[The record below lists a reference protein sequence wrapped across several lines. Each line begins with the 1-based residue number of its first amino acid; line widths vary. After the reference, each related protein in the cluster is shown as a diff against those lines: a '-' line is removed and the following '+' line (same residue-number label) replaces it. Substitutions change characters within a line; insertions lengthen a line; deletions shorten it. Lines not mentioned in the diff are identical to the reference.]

1 MKARRT
7 KGIVSPPATLRCQ
20 RKNKRHV
27 KHCAE
32 WQEREYYRQAMETVL
47 VNTSKIIRKSE
58 DLPRFGG

>member
-7 KGIVSPPATLRCQ
+7 KGCNTPPATLRCQ

-32 WQEREYYRQAMETVL
+32 WLEREEHRQALETPL
-47 VNTSKIIRKSE
+47 TNLKIIVRLG
-58 DLPRFGG
+58 DLPRFGA